1 MTTPHAPFDLA
12 VGDPAERVGP
22 GDMAQVLLDSLPD
35 AIHVLDR
42 DWRLT
47 FANEAFLRHM
57 GMGRDHVIGAS
68 LWDLIPRSRG
78 VRLEEAYVHVK
89 TTGQPDSFLHESIHY
104 PDRTMDVRVFPLFD
118 GVAVVLRDVTRRVTA
133 ERALATSEDHLKRAL
148 NGADMGHWRWEA
160 KTDRIFMS
168 ERALALYGLGPE
180 HQGLER
186 TKVRLLAVH
195 QDDVPAVKKTAEDAH
210 ANQSQYE
217 IEYRVRRGAEWRW
230 MRVMGG
236 PHVVD
241 GQVVGMHG
249 LVQDI
254 HERKLANERLQAEIG
269 ERERAQQRQLLLIHE
284 LNHRVK
290 NILAMVQAIAAQT
303 LSGADT
309 PQEAQQALDQRL
321 LALARA
327 HDVLTR
333 ESWNG
338 ADLTDIVAGAVAP
351 HEAIPGLRIRTHGP
365 PVRLEPKAAVTLALV
380 LHELATNAVKYGA
393 LSTDDGWAKLDW
405 CVVPAPGGL
414 DLQLTWAEHGGP
426 LVKPPERKGFGT
438 RLITRSLA
446 AEQGSAQLIYAPEGL
461 CCRMTLFTPHSR
473 PPVAEG
479 YGLA

>member
-1 MTTPHAPFDLA
+1 MTSPRPPFDLA
-12 VGDPAERVGP
+12 VADADRRVDPR
-22 GDMAQVLLDSLPD
+22 DMTEALLDSLPD
-35 AIHVLDR
+35 AIHVVDH

-47 FANEAFLRHM
+47 YANQAFLRHM
-57 GMGRDHVIGAS
+57 GMDRAHVIGAS

-78 VRLEEAYVHVK
+78 DRLEQAYAHVMA
-89 TTGQPDSFLHESIHY
+89 TGESDSFLHESIHY
-104 PDRTMDVRVFPLFD
+104 PDRTMDVRVVRLFD
-118 GVAVVLRDVTRRVTA
+118 GMAVMLRDVTRRVTA
-133 ERALATSEDHLKRAL
+133 ERALATSEEHLRRAL
-148 NGADMGHWRWEA
+148 NGAEMGHWRWEA

-168 ERALALYGLGPE
+168 ERTLALYGLGPE

-186 TKVRLLAVH
+186 TEVRRLALH
-195 QDDVPAVKKTAEDAH
+195 PDDIGRVKQAADDAH
-210 ANQSQYE
+210 GGQGQYE
-217 IEYRVRRGAEWRW
+217 VDYRVRRDGQWRW

-254 HERKLANERLQAEIG
+254 HERKLADERLKAEVE

-290 NILAMVQAIAAQT
+290 NILAMVQSIANQT
-303 LSGADT
+303 LSNAET
-309 PQEAQQALDQRL
+309 PQGAQQALDQRL

-338 ADLTDIVAGAVAP
+338 AELTDIIAGAVAP
-351 HEAIPGLRIRTHGP
+351 HEGIPGLRVRTHGP
-365 PVRLEPKAAVTLALV
+365 PVRLEPKAAVSLAMV

-393 LSTDDGWAKLDW
+393 LSRDDGWVRLDW
-405 CVVPAPGGL
+405 TASPAPGGVE
-414 DLQLTWAEHGGP
+414 LQLNWAEHGGP
-426 LVKPPERKGFGT
+426 PVEPPKRKGFGA
-438 RLITRSLA
+438 RLIAHSLT

-461 CCRMTLFTPHSR
+461 CCRMALFAPHESA
-473 PPVAEG
+473 PVMQG
-479 YGLA
+479 RLY